1 MLIENTETEAPAR
14 DAVKPRER
22 KTRQKHSYAVPC
34 SSAFRDRVSALAE
47 RRGVNV
53 GDLARSVMLL
63 VPAAALAGVPDP
75 GGPDDGDRETVV
87 LKSGPSAGKPW
98 RRKPRLQARLPAGY
112 EIEDLRRALG
122 LALALDAGEVE
133 VTLED
138 GGRPKADERLKAA
151 DDEIERL
158 RMVVVALSFEPLKNG
173 VRTRNDALYVLGFPT
188 DSNPDSQAVNA
199 RFRMLATIHHP
210 DGAYGDHGRMS
221 QLNQAVAKLR
231 TGAG

>member
-1 MLIENTETEAPAR
+1 MLIGNTETEEPAR
-14 DAVKPRER
+14 SAVEPRKR

-47 RRGVNV
+47 RRSVNV
-53 GDLARSVMLL
+53 GDLARSIMLL
-63 VPAAALAGVPDP
+63 VPASAIAGFPDP

-112 EIEDLRRALG
+112 EIENVRRALG
-122 LALALDAGEVE
+122 LALALDAGEVA

-138 GGRPKADERLKAA
+138 GGGPKAHERLKSAG
-151 DDEIERL
+151 DEIERL
-158 RMVVVALSFEPLKNG
+158 RMVVVALSFEPLRNG
-173 VRTRNDALYVLGFPT
+173 VKTRNDALYVLGFPA
-188 DSNPDSQAVNA
+188 DGNPDSDTVNA

-231 TGAG
+231 NGAG